1 MSVIDIDKLLAEVS
15 EQEPCG
21 ENLEY
26 DPAFQAMDLAGQ
38 GKPEQQMGDTVIA
51 AEDPN
56 WSELR
61 DKALEVLERSRDLRA
76 VVQLGRA
83 LLHTDGMTGLSDCLT
98 LTKGLL
104 EQRWD
109 SVHPQLDPEDDNDP
123 TMRLNALASFG
134 NQDTMVRVAREAPL
148 VSSRGLG
155 RFSLRD
161 VLVASGKMDAPP
173 GDDEPPNLATIDAAF
188 MECDLDDLQATA
200 DAVNLSQETVRAIE
214 GLLAERVGSG
224 NVPELDGLVEV
235 LQQARQVLAE
245 RLSRR
250 GVVAGDAPADAAEAA
265 AAPAAAAV
273 AGEINSREDAMR
285 MLDKISDFFGRTE
298 PSSPVPLIL
307 QRAKRLISK
316 NFMEIMR
323 DMAPDGLSQARN
335 ITGLDEES

>member
-1 MSVIDIDKLLAEVS
+1 MSVIDIDKLLGEVS
-15 EQEPCG
+15 EEAPCG

-26 DPAFQAMDLAGQ
+26 DPAFQAMELAGQ
-38 GKPEQQMGDTVIA
+38 GKPEQQMGDSVVP

-56 WSELR
+56 WNVLR
-61 DKALEVLERSRDLRA
+61 DKAVEVLERSRDLRA
-76 VVQLGRA
+76 IVQLSRA
-83 LLHTDGMTGLSDCLT
+83 LLHIEGMTGLSDCLA

-123 TMRLNALASFG
+123 TMRLNALATFG
-134 NQDTMVRVAREAPL
+134 NQEIMVRVAREAPL

-155 RFSLRD
+155 RYGLRD

-173 GDDEPPNLATIDAAF
+173 GGDEPANLATIDAAF
-188 MECDLDDLQATA
+188 MDCDLDELQATT
-200 DAVNLSQETVRAIE
+200 DAVSRAQETLRSIE
-214 GLLAERVGSG
+214 GLLAEKVGSG
-224 NVPELDGLVEV
+224 NVPELAPLLEV
-235 LQQARQVLAE
+235 LQQAGQILAD

-250 GVVAGDAPADAAEAA
+250 GVVTTEGGGEAGATAT
-265 AAPAAAAV
+265 APAAAAA

-285 MLDKISDFFGRTE
+285 MLDKISDYYSRTE

-307 QRAKRLISK
+307 QRAKRLMSK

-323 DMAPDGLSQARN
+323 DLAPDGLDQAKN
-335 ITGLDEES
+335 ITGLED

>member
-1 MSVIDIDKLLAEVS
+1 MSVIDVEKLLGEVS
-15 EQEPCG
+15 EEAPCG

-26 DPAFQAMDLAGQ
+26 DPAFQAMELAGQ
-38 GKPEQQMGDTVIA
+38 GKPEQQMGDSVVA
-51 AEDPN
+51 AEDPS

-76 VVQLGRA
+76 IVQLSRA
-83 LLHTDGMTGLSDCLT
+83 LLHTDGMTGLSDCLV

-123 TMRLNALASFG
+123 TMRLNALATFG
-134 NQDTMVRVAREAPL
+134 NQEIMVRVAREAPL

-155 RFSLRD
+155 RYSLRD
-161 VLVASGKMDAPP
+161 VFVATGKMDAPA
-173 GDDEPPNLATIDAAF
+173 GDDGPANLATIDAAF
-188 MECDLDDLQATA
+188 MECDLEELQTTA
-200 DAVNLSQETVRAIE
+200 DAVNKAQETVRSIE
-214 GLLAERVGSG
+214 GLLAEKVGSG
-224 NVPELDGLVEV
+224 SVPELAPLLDV
-235 LQQARQVLAE
+235 LQQAGQVLTD

-250 GVVAGDAPADAAEAA
+250 GVVTTEDGGQAGEAA
-265 AAPAAAAV
+265 AAPAAAPA

-285 MLDKISDFFGRTE
+285 MLDKISDYYTRTE

-307 QRAKRLISK
+307 QRAKRLMSK

-323 DMAPDGLSQARN
+323 DLAPDGLKQAKN
-335 ITGLDEES
+335 ITGLEE